1 MFDKY
6 LRAISDENER
16 KEILRLLRFR
26 IAAMAVAV
34 AALIALVVESVVF
47 DGIIEKGGEAPM
59 WPGYITIALFA
70 AGLIGYFVLR
80 AVFWSRFCF
89 ILTREPKEG
98 EPEELTLYRKKLRAE
113 RTEDRAAIKK
123 YSKFA
128 IVGLILFVV
137 LLVAEVI
144 LYPEKE
150 ELGAL
155 SLTGL
160 VLFAVGLVVSFICYG
175 IYDEK
180 KKKNKTDDSDI
191 AAKLDEMQGREYRY
205 SLKEDKNA
213 RSLDYLFPTPEIREK
228 AEKYKKNYGIQLL
241 STVIVASMMAFCTV
255 CVFCFGKVLEIN
267 LSGFAYPIFVTM
279 VLILTLLASI
289 QPLHYLFKVE
299 KEQLKE
305 LETNTEYSKNLEIYK
320 MYEEYS
326 RFKGKTALF
335 AVIASIAVS
344 LLVAAFIPDKPWSA
358 LSVVIIVGGLLL
370 HNKLYGEFRKS
381 VIPLEKEIDAMKAE
395 KAVADDE
402 KDNGE
407 ADFSNVPR
415 SGEEKDEG
423 LKF

>member
-59 WPGYITIALFA
+59 WLGYITIALFA

-98 EPEELTLYRKKLRAE
+98 EPEELILYRKKLRAE
-113 RTEDRAAIKK
+113 RTEDRAAIKR

-160 VLFAVGLVVSFICYG
+160 VLFAVGLVVSLICYG

-228 AEKYKKNYGIQLL
+228 AEKYKKI
-241 STVIVASMMAFCTV
+241 TAFSC
-255 CVFCFGKVLEIN
+255 
-267 LSGFAYPIFVTM
+267 
-279 VLILTLLASI
+279 
-289 QPLHYLFKVE
+289 
-299 KEQLKE
+299 
-305 LETNTEYSKNLEIYK
+305 
-320 MYEEYS
+320 
-326 RFKGKTALF
+326 
-335 AVIASIAVS
+335 
-344 LLVAAFIPDKPWSA
+344 
-358 LSVVIIVGGLLL
+358 
-370 HNKLYGEFRKS
+370 
-381 VIPLEKEIDAMKAE
+381 
-395 KAVADDE
+395 
-402 KDNGE
+402 
-407 ADFSNVPR
+407 
-415 SGEEKDEG
+415 
-423 LKF
+423 